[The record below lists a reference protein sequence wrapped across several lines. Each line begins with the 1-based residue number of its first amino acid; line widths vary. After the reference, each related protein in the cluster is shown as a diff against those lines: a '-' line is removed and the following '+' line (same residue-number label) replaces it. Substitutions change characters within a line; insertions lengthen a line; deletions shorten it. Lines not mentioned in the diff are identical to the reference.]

1 MGWNQ
6 VIGQHRVKALL
17 KKAVTSEQIAHAYLF
32 EGPEGIGKD
41 ALALEF
47 ARVLNCLKKGPEACG
62 HCDSCKRMETLQHPN
77 VRIIIALPAGKGET
91 SGDDPLKGFTD
102 EQMESIRVELA
113 AKARDP
119 YHRILIPKANFIK
132 VNSIREIRRQASL
145 TASNVG
151 RKVFVIFN
159 ADDMNLESSNSLLKT
174 LEEPPGETVLLL
186 TTARR
191 EQLLP
196 TILSRCQVVHCEPL
210 KDTEVAQALVERDG
224 IGQEEA
230 SVIARLANGSYGAAR
245 LLASEDMLR
254 MRGEVIQF
262 VRLALGRSPVA
273 LLSHC
278 EALVSGRERTDAERW
293 LRLLQVWIHDA
304 LALRTEGNKSGGKG
318 NEEDLRRFVERFPRA
333 DLLAASASV
342 ERSIALLGKNVYLP
356 LILTTLALDL
366 QHSIASPEV

>member
-1 MGWNQ
+1 MSWDR

-17 KKAVTSEQIAHAYLF
+17 RRAVTSGQIAHAYLF

-41 ALALEF
+41 ALVLEF
-47 ARVLNCLKKGPEACG
+47 AKVLNCLEKTPEACG
-62 HCDSCKRMETLQHPN
+62 HCNSCRRMDSLQHPN
-77 VRIIIALPAGKGET
+77 IRIIMALPAGKGET
-91 SGDDPLKGFTD
+91 AGDDPLKGFTD
-102 EQMESIRVELA
+102 EQMESIKAELA
-113 AKARDP
+113 VKAQDP
-119 YHRILIPKANFIK
+119 YHRISVSKANFIK
-132 VNSIREIRRQASL
+132 VNSVREIRRQASL
-145 TASNVG
+145 TASIAG

-159 ADDMNLESSNSLLKT
+159 ADEMNLEASNSLLKT

-191 EQLLP
+191 EQLLA

-210 KDTEVAQALVERDG
+210 TDAEVAQALVERDG
-224 IGQEEA
+224 IRDEEA
-230 SVIARLANGSYGAAR
+230 AVIARLANGSYGTAR

-273 LLSHC
+273 LLAHL
-278 EALVSGRERTDAERW
+278 EALVSGRERTDAERL

-304 LALRTEGNKSGGKG
+304 LALRAEGSDGDRGAND
-318 NEEDLRRFVERFPRA
+318 DLKRFIERFPRA
-333 DLLAASASV
+333 ALLAASASV

-366 QHSIASPEV
+366 QHSITSPEV